1 MTEDFLRPVW
11 AEISLPSIRKNL
23 LKIRETVQDPTLP
36 GEVTPAILF
45 VIKADAYGHGAQE
58 IARYCQDE
66 RLCCGFGVSSV
77 EEGVALRRAGII
89 LDILIL
95 GSLYPF
101 ESFVKAIRNNLI
113 VTVASVDGASQ
124 LAAAAHA
131 ALPRRALAHKAR
143 CHIKLETGMGRI
155 GVRRPGAVKIFKELS
170 KGGGVDAQGLYTHL
184 SSADSDPDFT
194 RQQLKHF
201 SDTVD
206 ECVKSGTN
214 PGIKHA
220 ANSFAAVNYPE
231 SRWDMVRPGLAAY
244 GLMEGFEPALALK
257 SRIVF
262 LKDIPSGSSVGY
274 NRTFKSARPMRIATL
289 PCGYADGY
297 SRRLSNRGDVLV
309 RGKRCRILGTV
320 TMDMTMIDVTD
331 AGGVSVG
338 DEAVLCGRQG
348 NKEITVGD
356 LAALTGT
363 IPYEVV
369 CSIASRVP
377 RIYIK

>member
-11 AEISLPSIRKNL
+11 AEISLPAIRKNL
-23 LKIRETVQDPTLP
+23 LKIRETVR
-36 GEVTPAILF
+36 GARVLF
-45 VIKADAYGHGAQE
+45 VVKADAYGHGARE

-113 VTVASVDGASQ
+113 VTVASMDAAGQ
-124 LAAAAHA
+124 LAAAAQSLNPA
-131 ALPRRALAHKAR
+131 RETRKAR

-155 GVRRPGAVKIFKELS
+155 GVRRPGAVKIFRELS

-201 SDTVD
+201 SDTVND
-206 ECVKSGTN
+206 CVKSGTN

-274 NRTFKSARPMRIATL
+274 DRTFKSVKPMRIATL

-297 SRRLSNRGDVLV
+297 SRRLSNRGDALV

-348 NKEITVGD
+348 NEEITVGD